1 MLRQKKSGGKD
12 KIMDFK
18 KYQLFINGK
27 NYHTRG
33 LDLAF
38 NPHSGNVLGNVV
50 LVSESL
56 LHEKAGDDSEET
68 VTLPFEEFRR
78 D

>member
-1 MLRQKKSGGKD
+1 
-12 KIMDFK
+12 MDPK

-27 NYHTRG
+27 NYDTRG

-38 NPHSGNVLGNVV
+38 NPHNGNVLGKVV

-56 LHEKAGDDSEET
+56 LHEKSKDDMEDTVRIPAEE
-68 VTLPFEEFRR
+68 LFRE
-78 D
+78 

>member
-1 MLRQKKSGGKD
+1 MQNFTQF
-12 KIMDFK
+12 MEPK

-27 NYHTRG
+27 NYVCRG

-38 NPHSGNVLGNVV
+38 NPHNGNVVGEVV

-56 LHEKAGDDSEET
+56 LSEKKEEAEDT
-68 VTLPFEEFRR
+68 VRLFLEEAYSS
-78 D
+78 

>member
-1 MLRQKKSGGKD
+1 
-12 KIMDFK
+12 MDPK

-27 NYHTRG
+27 SYDTRG

-38 NPHSGNVLGNVV
+38 NPHNGNVLGKVV

-56 LHEKAGDDSEET
+56 LHEKAKDDLEDTVEIPASE
-68 VTLPFEEFRR
+68 VYRGQQ
-78 D
+78 